1 MDLDI
6 VMLSEISQKE
16 KEKYCMTSLLCGIK
30 KNDTNE
36 LTYETEI
43 LTENKLMFTMGG
55 ELGRDVTEFW
65 INMYTLLYL
74 K

>member
-1 MDLDI
+1 MKL
-6 VMLSEISQKE
+6 E
-16 KEKYCMTSLLCGIK
+16 

-55 ELGRDVTEFW
+55 ELGRDVTETW
-65 INMYTLLYL
+65 INMYALLYL